1 MTDSVDIA
9 YTASCKGAAC
19 VEGGLLHV
27 LTRLYI
33 RAVLV
38 GIEQVVVNQLYGLL
52 GEVVFQLCIVGVI
65 GVSFDSM
72 AQGVHTGAGG
82 GERRQVY
89 GKLGIQ
95 HCASGYE
102 VSIHNSRLV
111 VCGGVGYDRRHG
123 GFGA

>member
-1 MTDSVDIA
+1 MA
-9 YTASCKGAAC
+9 YGVNVAYAAPGEGAARK
-19 VEGGLLHV
+19 EGGLLHV
-27 LTRLYI
+27 LTRLNI
-33 RAVLV
+33 RAVLI

-65 GVSFDSM
+65 GVSFDSV

-82 GERRQVY
+82 GERRKAY